1 MGMFAS
7 TLTGK
12 YCSQHHLLWLESLQE
27 WLSFSEKRL
36 LHTFGDSMCIKK
48 SACPRCLNSSKEIMR
63 RMRVLGPLISDL
75 QTDSQSAVAPGWD
88 ADTGSRSAPGY
99 PPAGRQRSAADDYG

>member
-1 MGMFAS
+1 MFAS

-36 LHTFGDSMCIKK
+36 LHTFGDSMCIKE
-48 SACPRCLNSSKEIMR
+48 SACPRCLGTAKAA
-63 RMRVLGPLISDL
+63 L
-75 QTDSQSAVAPGWD
+75 QTPYPSLYQSSVPVQ
-88 ADTGSRSAPGY
+88 TL
-99 PPAGRQRSAADDYG
+99 QLQ